1 MALDPDH
8 CMLECGDSLAVLKT
22 IDPGVFRCCVTS
34 PPYWGL
40 RDYGCKGQLG
50 IELTPEAYVAK
61 MVEVFREV
69 RRVLTDDGSLWLN
82 LGDCYCTVPH
92 GPAGANSS
100 DPKAPGAR
108 ERHGSQASRLPQP
121 NLKHKDLVGI
131 PWMVAFALRTDGWYL
146 RNDIVW
152 EKPNAMPSSVT
163 DRATRSHEYLF
174 HFTKSDRYYY
184 DYEASQEPAVGKNI
198 HDLTGPGCS
207 APGQTPQTG
216 SRKGRKNEAAGR
228 TVVEFQDRWDA
239 GEHSPMRNR
248 RSVWTI
254 CTEPYKGAHYAVM
267 PTKLVEPCVLAGSA
281 VGDIVLD
288 PFYGTGT
295 VGVVALRHGRNFVG
309 IDLDPRNLKLAEER
323 IGGAT

>member
-1 MALDPDH
+1 MALDPDR
-8 CMLECGDSLAVLKT
+8 CMLECGDSIAVLKT
-22 IDPGVFRCCVTS
+22 FAPRVFRCCVTS
-34 PPYWGL
+34 PPYFGL
-40 RDYGCKGQLG
+40 RDYGVEGQAGL
-50 IELTPEAYVAK
+50 EKTPEEYVAK

-69 RRVLTDDGSLWLN
+69 RRVLTDDGTLWLN
-82 LGDCYCTVPH
+82 LGDSYNAYNGNRGASTSFSAAQESAMPKYETGRGLTV
-92 GPAGANSS
+92 
-100 DPKAPGAR
+100 KA
-108 ERHGSQASRLPQP
+108 
-121 NLKHKDLVGI
+121 LKNKDMIGI

-146 RNDIVW
+146 RSDNIW
-152 EKPNAMPSSVT
+152 AKPNPMPESVI
-163 DRATRSHEYLF
+163 DRPTRSHEYVF
-174 HFTKSDRYYY
+174 HLSKSDRYYY

-216 SRKGRKNEAAGR
+216 SRKGRKNESTGR
-228 TVVEFQDRWDA
+228 TVVGFQDRRDA
-239 GEHSPMRNR
+239 SEHPPTRNR

-267 PTKLVEPCVLAGSA
+267 PTKLVEPCILAGSA

-295 VGVVALRHGRNFVG
+295 VGVVALRHDRNFVG